1 MRAELRPGR
10 KLAAF
15 AAALVAAFA
24 VGWGVGAAVDPV
36 IDAPEPPAGQ
46 HEPAP
51 GHEVHP

>member
-36 IDAPEPPAGQ
+36 IDEPAEQHQPEP
-46 HEPAP
+46 
-51 GHEVHP
+51 GHGEHP